1 MDWKRPAVG
10 SGDRTEWPWI
20 SLVFPVVETGV
31 RTVSSEHGCLPSY
44 LTSSAL
50 AHSSGH
56 RSWSVLILMPKDNR
70 CDAWIGSCWDWFWSG
85 YLEFILTVLSP
96 YLWIF

>member
-1 MDWKRPAVG
+1 MDWKWPAVS
-10 SGDRTEWPWI
+10 SGDRTAWPWI
-20 SLVFPVVETGV
+20 SLVFSIVETEDTYV
-31 RTVSSEHGCLPSY
+31 LLSY

-70 CDAWIGSCWDWFWSG
+70 CDVCIGSC
-85 YLEFILTVLSP
+85 
-96 YLWIF
+96 